1 VRIFRTIVPFVG
13 LCIVSSLAATDAA
26 LAADE
31 VKVKLQAVIV
41 QGAKALKDDISWSIA
56 PIGEDGTPKQ
66 TVKKAAPEVQLLPGR
81 YRVTAVLDHATVT
94 KEITVTDAA
103 KHELVFD
110 AGWARFQMV
119 PSRKAKPLDENVQ
132 WQIFRYSKSGVDES
146 RKLVELVAPSVQLAL
161 PVGWYSVRAKYQGIV
176 SNMVAEVKAG
186 ILYKYTVV
194 AYAGKVRFAAVDAKG
209 KAVKKDVVWTIERVS
224 KSQGGKRLPVTTDQ
238 TAAPNLLLGEGK
250 YVVVAKAGDLIGE
263 TPFDIEADREKKV
276 TVKLKPVSTADS
288 GG

>member
-1 VRIFRTIVPFVG
+1 MRTFRTIIPFVG
-13 LCIVSSLAATDAA
+13 FCIVSSLGTQDVA

-31 VKVKLQAVIV
+31 VKVKLQAAIV

-56 PIGEDGTPKQ
+56 PIGGDGTPKQ
-66 TVKKAAPEVQLLPGR
+66 TVKKAAPEVELLPGR
-81 YRVTAVLDHATVT
+81 YRVIAVLDHATVT

-119 PSRKAKPLDENVQ
+119 PTRKAKPLDEKVQ

-176 SNMVAEVKAG
+176 SDMVAEVKAG

-194 AYAGKVRFAAVDAKG
+194 AYAGKARFAAVDAKG
-209 KAVKKDVVWTIERVS
+209 KAVKKDIVWTIERVS
-224 KSQGGKRLPVTTDQ
+224 KSQGGKRVPVTTDQ